1 MSEAQVPDCVDV
13 HNLAQEQQIKHPL
26 MVTPVQNRCMFDS
39 FNIYIMYI
47 EREREILTR
56 GKGWGISRTPFSGLR
71 ISLNTSS

>member
-47 EREREILTR
+47 ERESERFWLGEKV
-56 GKGWGISRTPFSGLR
+56 GE
-71 ISLNTSS
+71 

>member
-1 MSEAQVPDCVDV
+1 
-13 HNLAQEQQIKHPL
+13 